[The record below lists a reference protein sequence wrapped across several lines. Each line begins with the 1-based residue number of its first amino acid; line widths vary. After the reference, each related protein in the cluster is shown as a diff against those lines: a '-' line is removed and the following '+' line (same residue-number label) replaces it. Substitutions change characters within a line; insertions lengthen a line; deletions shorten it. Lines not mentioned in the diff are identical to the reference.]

1 MAESSGLKSLNKI
14 VLPTRQGNCAVEFM
28 CGDITKLPMEDKVD
42 IVMVSAFPN
51 DYSLGGKHTLIS
63 ALYHNLDL
71 CVATLSRKKD
81 VDLRRNFS
89 CWVSCPLPDHL
100 PYRRLVCFERIA
112 HAGSIGEQISKIYRA
127 FTPVFNNQDTTVIT
141 PLLAT
146 GNQGQPSRAVL
157 EMMVNGACSW
167 ILAGLPLRHMK
178 IVIYSKNVN
187 EIYKRDAETVELFNK
202 LKLKWEKIG
211 KQKASFNVDITKYDI
226 YMSFSPNDQM
236 LTNKVIK
243 KLKQIQPKIKLYTD
257 MIAFEK
263 DDVWQEKIYE
273 AMIKSKRIIVI
284 LSPAYIASEECLE
297 QFNMALCCNR
307 LKRKQIVA
315 PFYIET
321 IPTLPSYIL
330 LVQYVECRIRR
341 ETDNLD
347 TMIQTACVKV
357 QESLKEEK
365 MEDVK
370 NIHFTPKYDVFI
382 SYAHRS
388 SKDAV
393 LLLNL
398 LQSKSP
404 ELSIFFDKSELTTGS
419 VWQKSLYE
427 AIDNSDIVIAMI
439 SEAYIKST
447 VCREE
452 YNIALARHLSQYDIH
467 FIPVCCDDL
476 TTVPVEFSHVPM
488 LDNREKDDD
497 EVIQNIADTI
507 VYFKS
512 TGIRTSILK
521 QKCAKEDI
529 NIKMEKEREKKFHQY
544 YKVKKDQVEIK
555 MKNLPVKQNLQVAF
569 SFSQN
574 CLKYAVAVQQFLE
587 TFEPS
592 TKCMFLSGTD
602 NERLTILDK
611 ADRIV
616 ILVSQEYIKSTLLME
631 EFHIAMCRQRTIPN
645 SVLYFINTAAL
656 EPKPTFMSII
666 PYSISRADKLWK
678 TLTKGADENR
688 QLRLGKEGF
697 EGSYSFAP
705 SDILA
710 MKTAAVDLLHGL
722 PEGEEWV
729 NIISVMTDTDK
740 PNKIPIKQCIRIDKG
755 KTVEVDPVTDVVALT
770 DVVANTFKLPEN
782 TEIKT
787 APYKID
793 QIKTAASE
801 TRCSKEEKSE
811 RGPVKAASNE
821 TRHSQ
826 AESSEI
832 GPIKNGSNETVQIKT
847 EASES
852 RRGKVES
859 NESGPI
865 QLSSNETRRSKAE
878 SNETRPIKTTSNE
891 TGGSKAKVSETGMIK
906 NDSNTSKQVET
917 VSKQLSESQQNKSAS
932 RSCILL

>member
-1 MAESSGLKSLNKI
+1 MAEPTGLKSLNKI
-14 VLPTRQGNCAVEFM
+14 VLPTRQGNCVVEFM

-51 DYSLGGKHTLIS
+51 NYSLSGRHTLMS

-89 CWVSCPLPDHL
+89 CWVSSPLPDRL
-100 PYRRLVCFERIA
+100 PYRRLVCFERLA
-112 HAGSIGEQISKIYRA
+112 HGGSIGEQISKIYRA

-157 EMMVNGACSW
+157 ETMVNGACSW

-178 IVIYSKNVN
+178 IVIYSNNVN
-187 EIYKRDAETVELFNK
+187 EIYKRDAETVELFSK

-211 KQKASFNVDITKYDI
+211 KQKATFNVDIITKYDI

-236 LTNKVIK
+236 VTNKVIK
-243 KLKQIQPKIKLYTD
+243 NLKQIQPKIKVYTE

-365 MEDVK
+365 TKDVK
-370 NIHFTPKYDVFI
+370 NIHITPKYDVFI

-393 LLLNL
+393 MLLNL

-427 AIDNSDIVIAMI
+427 AIDNSNIIIAMI

-452 YNIALARHLSQYDIH
+452 YNIALARHLSQYDMQ

-488 LDNREKDDD
+488 IDNRENKNDD

-512 TGIRTSILK
+512 TGIRTSILN
-521 QKCAKEDI
+521 QKCVKEDI

-555 MKNLPVKQNLQVAF
+555 MKKLSVKQNLEVAF

-602 NERLTILDK
+602 NERLTLLDK

-616 ILVSQEYIKSTLLME
+616 VLVSQEYIKSTLLME

-688 QLRLGKEGF
+688 QLKLGKEGF
-697 EGSYSFAP
+697 AGSYSFAP

-722 PEGEEWV
+722 PEGDQWV

-740 PNKIPIKQCIRIDKG
+740 PNTVPIKQCIRIDKG
-755 KTVEVDPVTDVVALT
+755 ETVEVDPVTDVIALS
-770 DVVANTFKLPEN
+770 DVSANSFKLSEN
-782 TEIKT
+782 TEPKT
-787 APYKID
+787 EPYKID
-793 QIKTAASE
+793 QIKTDTSE
-801 TRCSKEEKSE
+801 TRRC
-811 RGPVKAASNE
+811 
-821 TRHSQ
+821 
-826 AESSEI
+826 
-832 GPIKNGSNETVQIKT
+832 
-847 EASES
+847 
-852 RRGKVES
+852 
-859 NESGPI
+859 
-865 QLSSNETRRSKAE
+865 KAE
-878 SNETRPIKTTSNE
+878 SNESEQIKVSPNEARHSKTESNE
-891 TGGSKAKVSETGMIK
+891 TRQVKTASNETEVCKAKVIETGLI
-906 NDSNTSKQVET
+906 NTDSNRSKQVET
-917 VSKQLSESQQNKSAS
+917 VSKQLTESQQKKNAS